1 MKFNLSDFL
10 QLDTKGLL
18 AVNGGYNCNGS
29 TNNTVYPN
37 TYYSGNG
44 ESPNGGGGTCPG
56 KDGGTHIQPSD
67 DGNGTG
73 DDGTGG
79 SGEGGCSP
87 SNSPSNPEGSRNPEN
102 NKPGSDS
109 DVGSGGGACSP
120 TNSNA
125 PDSNDPDTGNPDSSN
140 PDNNISSGGGGCSA
154 SVSDSSHGHQV
165 PDNPNDYHCDINS
178 YNVAVDN
185 GIQNPGNWDVN
196 ALGVNDI
203 YTQNYADES
212 TDTPQ
217 AGTRGYGFYDNDGD
231 GSYDHMYFYDYRDGG
246 DSYHVWNSN
255 GIAPVSESNWSING
269 TAVEHSVYVPLN

>member
-10 QLDTKGLL
+10 QLDTKELL
-18 AVNGGYNCNGS
+18 AVNGGSPCSGPTTGPSNNASDPTSPSYGS
-29 TNNTVYPN
+29 G
-37 TYYSGNG
+37 GNDG
-44 ESPNGGGGTCPG
+44 NGGGSSGPG
-56 KDGGTHIQPSD
+56 ASAS
-67 DGNGTG
+67 
-73 DDGTGG
+73 G
-79 SGEGGCSP
+79 SGGGGCSP
-87 SNSPSNPEGSRNPEN
+87 SNNPSKPGGSKNPEN
-102 NKPGSDS
+102 NKPGNNSDA
-109 DVGSGGGACSP
+109 GSGGGACSP
-120 TNSNA
+120 TNSKA
-125 PDSNDPDTGNPDSSN
+125 PDTGNPDSSN

-154 SVSDSSHGHQV
+154 TESDSSHGHQV

-185 GIQNPGNWDVN
+185 GIQNPGNWDGN

-203 YTQNYADES
+203 YTQNYANES

-217 AGTRGYGFYDNDGD
+217 PGTRGYGFYDNDGD

-269 TAVEHSVYVPLN
+269 TAVGHSVYVPLN